1 MDKKI
6 IKKILSRFFAGVIFA
21 AIIFATLRLFQIQT
35 EPLSVGNVVSV
46 LFLGGCSGQLTGIF
60 DLEINFSFALLLH
73 FLCTMLLAI
82 FIFLVNGWQD
92 LLLEDGLTAFGYFFI
107 SYLFVWLVLKML
119 QRRKISKINRQ
130 LRKNRAEKKF

>member
-73 FLCTMLLAI
+73 FLCTMLLTI

-92 LLLEDGLTAFGYFFI
+92 ALLEDGLAVFGYFFI
-107 SYLFVWLVLKML
+107 SYLFVWLVLKIL
-119 QRRKISKINRQ
+119 QRRKISKINRR
-130 LRKNRAEKKF
+130 LRKNRAGK

>member
-60 DLEINFSFALLLH
+60 DLEINFSLALLLH

-82 FIFLVNGWQD
+82 FIFMVNGWQD

-130 LRKNRAEKKF
+130 LRKNRAEK